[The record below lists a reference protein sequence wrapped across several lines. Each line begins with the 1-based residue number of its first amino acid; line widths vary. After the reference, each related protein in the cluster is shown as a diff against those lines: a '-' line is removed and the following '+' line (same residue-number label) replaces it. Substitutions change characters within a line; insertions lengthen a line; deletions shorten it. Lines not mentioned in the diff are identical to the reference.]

1 MSTQQPLRDN
11 AINSPTGG
19 SKCNRYVPFVLDADP
34 WHLETRMTFLVPN
47 IFMLLKKTL
56 GE

>member
-47 IFMLLKKTL
+47 IFMLLKKTI